1 MPSCFGILRFA
12 RPNSAAYR
20 LGQYCNSETA
30 VKTFVLLS
38 RDSLSATLSRVVNG
52 ADNVSGERRT
62 KVLTAVSELQY
73 CPNLY
78 AAELG
83 RANRNIPKQLGIH
96 VPVLARHK
104 GKRQF

>member
-1 MPSCFGILRFA
+1 MMISAFTESNVRPATVRDVA
-12 RPNSAAYR
+12 RLAGVSA
-20 LGQYCNSETA
+20 
-30 VKTFVLLS
+30 
-38 RDSLSATLSRVVNG
+38 ATLSRVVNG